1 VRIAL
6 VTTPPSVRS
15 GIGDYTR
22 HLVPY
27 LLRSAE
33 IEVFVADELA
43 GEQLPDD
50 LGGGVARGI
59 STLARRDFDQILYQ
73 LGNEANHAFM
83 ARALPRLGGVV
94 CQHDWVLF
102 DLALAA
108 WPAIARGGAKGAALV
123 LREGGVG
130 QLARYVRNFAERRAQ
145 RRSKATEPDHAS
157 LDGDFLAG
165 WHAPEPNGRWTCDF
179 ASFRV
184 PPGAEAL
191 TLDVHAPAGRT
202 ITLWCGTTRV
212 AGFAT
217 RPGHGDDRFEVD
229 VESGRSPWWVLRV
242 EPVDVTAEQ
251 KKYGDTRRLGAFVK
265 SLRFRVAGGRG
276 GSHASTWHEVDLSLP
291 QAHHAVPVTL
301 SRDRFELPLNGAILR
316 HADAFVVHSQYVAER
331 IRRERGEHVPVGI
344 IHHGAEARFDDT
356 RPRAEIRR
364 ALGLTGP
371 WLTDF
376 LVASFGGVQ
385 PHKRIDKLLDALVL
399 ARREQLGIRLVLA
412 GKVSGDFF
420 DAEAE
425 IRRRHLTDAVKLTG
439 YVPEELGW
447 EWLRAADLSVNLRG
461 PTSGGTSGGIFQSFG
476 VGRAVI
482 ASDAA
487 EQKELPSNCTVKVPL
502 GDGEVK
508 GIAAELVALASD
520 APRRA
525 ALESNVRA
533 FVKSECHWGVVAD
546 RLLAH
551 LRQFPARRGTRKPFA
566 AAR

>member
-27 LLRSAE
+27 LLRSAQ
-33 IEVFVADELA
+33 ISVFVADQYA
-43 GEQLPDD
+43 GEALPDD
-50 LGGGVARGI
+50 LGGGTARAVSSLRG
-59 STLARRDFDQILYQ
+59 RDFDRILYQ
-73 LGNEANHAFM
+73 LGNESNHAFM
-83 ARALPRLGGVV
+83 ARVLREHGGVV

-102 DLALAA
+102 DMALAA

-130 QLARYVRNFAERRAQ
+130 QLTRYVKNFAERRAQ
-145 RRSKATEPDHAS
+145 RRSKPAEPDHATLVGTLS
-157 LDGDFLAG
+157 DVEFLAG
-165 WHAPEPNGRWTCDF
+165 WHAAEPNGRWLCDY
-179 ASFRV
+179 ASFAV
-184 PPGAEAL
+184 PAGTEAF
-191 TLDVHAPAGRT
+191 TIDVHAPAGRT
-202 ITLWCGTTRV
+202 ITLHRGATRV
-212 AGFAT
+212 AGFST
-217 RPGHGDDRFEVD
+217 RPGHGDDRFEVE
-229 VESGRSPWWVLRV
+229 VEGNRTPWWVLRV
-242 EPVDVTAEQ
+242 EPVEVTAEQ

-265 SLRFRVAGGRG
+265 SMRVRTAGQWRDI
-276 GSHASTWHEVDLSLP
+276 DLSLP
-291 QAHHAVPVTL
+291 QSHHEVPVTL
-301 SRDRFELPLNGAILR
+301 SRDRFELPLNGTILR
-316 HADAFVVHSQYVAER
+316 HADAFVVHSEYVAER
-331 IRRERGEHVPVGI
+331 IRRERGEHVPIGV
-344 IHHGAEARFDDT
+344 IHHGAEQRFDDT
-356 RPRAEIRR
+356 RKAIDIRR

-399 ARREQLGIRLVLA
+399 ARRERPNIRLVLA

-420 DAEAE
+420 DAHAE
-425 IRRRHLTDAVKLTG
+425 IRRRHLDDAVKLTG
-439 YVPEELGW
+439 FVPEELGW

-487 EQKELPSNCTVKVPL
+487 EQRELPSACTVKVPL

-508 GIAAELVALASD
+508 GIAKELVALSSD

-525 ALESNVRA
+525 ALESAVRQ
-533 FVKSECHWGVVAD
+533 FVRTECHWGVVATK
-546 RLLAH
+546 LLGH
-551 LRQFPARRGTRKPFA
+551 LERFPAARGARKRAVVTR
-566 AAR
+566 

>member
-1 VRIAL
+1 MRIAL

-27 LLRSAE
+27 LLRSAR

-43 GEQLPDD
+43 GEALPDD

-59 STLARRDFDQILYQ
+59 SSLVPRDFDRILYQ

-108 WPAIARGGAKGAALV
+108 WPGIVRGGAKGAALV
-123 LREGGVG
+123 LREGGAV
-130 QLARYVRNFAERRAQ
+130 QLARYVRNFAERRRQ
-145 RRSKATEPDHAS
+145 RRSKAVEPDHAS

-165 WHAPEPNGRWTCDF
+165 WHAPEPSGRWTCDF

-184 PPGAEAL
+184 PPATEAL
-191 TLDVHAPAGRT
+191 ALDVHAPAGRT
-202 ITLWCGTTRV
+202 VTLWRGSTRV
-212 AGFAT
+212 AGFTT

-229 VESGRSPWWVLRV
+229 VTDSRTPWWVLRV

-265 SLRFRVAGGRG
+265 SLRVRVGGHWRDL
-276 GSHASTWHEVDLSLP
+276 DLSLP
-291 QAHHAVPVTL
+291 QAHHEVPVTL
-301 SRDRFELPLNGAILR
+301 SRDRFELPLNGTVLR
-316 HADAFVVHSQYVAER
+316 HADAFLVHSDYVADR
-331 IRRERGEHVPVGI
+331 IRRERGEHVPIGRI
-344 IHHGAEARFDDT
+344 WHGAESRFDERDKT
-356 RPRAEIRR
+356 VIRR
-364 ALGLTGP
+364 NLGLAGP

-376 LVASFGGVQ
+376 VVASFGGVQ

-399 ARREQLGIRLVLA
+399 ARRERPGIRLVLA

-420 DAEAE
+420 DAHAE
-425 IRRRHLTDAVKLTG
+425 IRRRHLDDAVKLTG

-447 EWLRAADLSVNLRG
+447 QWLAAADLSVNLRG

-487 EQKELPSNCTVKVPL
+487 EQRELPAACTVKIPL
-502 GDGEVK
+502 GDAEVRTLATEL
-508 GIAAELVALASD
+508 INLAAD

-525 ALESNVRA
+525 NLESSVRH
-533 FVKSECHWGVVAD
+533 FVRTECHWGVVATT
-546 RLLAH
+546 LLAH
-551 LRQFPARRGTRKPFA
+551 LERFPAPRATRRRAA